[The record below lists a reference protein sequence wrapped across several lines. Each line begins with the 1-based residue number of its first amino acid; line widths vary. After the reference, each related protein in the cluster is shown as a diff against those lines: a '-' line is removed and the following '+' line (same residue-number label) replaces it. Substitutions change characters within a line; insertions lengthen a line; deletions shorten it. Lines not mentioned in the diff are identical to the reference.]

1 MIKTL
6 AHSIGIAML
15 VGTAAVG
22 VGVVYGAIHNKQ
34 EQFTPIHHKDNL
46 YIVDNKNTLMGSAG
60 GNSVVTYSDCNT
72 VSNAIIGI
80 EVNNKPTMAVLLEST
95 VTEDAGVITFETP
108 KEPIKKLKALIP
120 CLDGSINAI
129 DLKLGEFPKPQDY

>member
-1 MIKTL
+1 MIRNVVAST
-6 AHSIGIAML
+6 GIAML
-15 VGTAAVG
+15 VGTATVCMWIG
-22 VGVVYGAIHNKQ
+22 TFYVVTHKNQ

-46 YIVDNKNTLMGSAG
+46 YIVDGKNTLMGSEG

-80 EVNNKPTMAVLLEST
+80 EVNGKPTMAVLLEST

-120 CLDGSINAI
+120 CLDGTINAI
-129 DLKLGEFPKPQDY
+129 DLKLGDFPNP

>member
-22 VGVVYGAIHNKQ
+22 VGVSYTVIHNKQ

-46 YIVDNKNTLMGSAG
+46 YIVDNKNTLIGSAG

-80 EVNNKPTMAVLLEST
+80 ELNNKPTIAVLLEST

-120 CLDGSINAI
+120 CLDGSINTI
-129 DLKLGEFPKPQDY
+129 DLKLGEFPNP